1 MWHRAVGVTRQSAQP
16 SGCMEAATERL
27 SSSTASPPPGHAA
40 LLTSGSNLPSAFR
53 PVPPNGSASSTPF
66 SLSPPPPLHQPRDPL
81 RIHNNGAA
89 DWIKPSDG
97 GEEGREING
106 QM

>member
-1 MWHRAVGVTRQSAQP
+1 MWRRAVGVTRQSAQS
-16 SGCMEAATERL
+16 SGCTEAAAESL
-27 SSSTASPPPGHAA
+27 SSSTASLPPRHAA
-40 LLTSGSNLPSAFR
+40 LLTSGSNLPSAFG

-66 SLSPPPPLHQPRDPL
+66 SLSSPPPLRQSQDPL

-97 GEEGREING
+97 GKEGREING